1 MKRSLKNII
10 MIAII
15 ISLGI
20 CSYFTMKGTNSN
32 QTTNKGEIQQAQN
45 GTQNPNS
52 QTKIKTK

>member
-20 CSYFTMKGTNSN
+20 CSYFTMKGTSTN
-32 QTTNKGEIQQAQN
+32 QTTNKGEMQQTQQN
-45 GTQNPNS
+45 
-52 QTKIKTK
+52 K